1 MTFQSQLD
9 ALSKQF
15 ADAPDEFKIPIGTA
29 KAEFCE
35 SFDKTAT
42 IKPSQKFPEFCLP
55 DHVGRVVSSTEI
67 LSKGPLLLTFYRGGW
82 CPYCNFALHELQ
94 CHLDR
99 IRENGVTLVAISPE
113 LPDQSLS
120 VLEKSQL
127 DFSVLSDVG
136 NNYARQLGIVFSQ
149 PKSLRP
155 IFEKLGYDLTTRNG
169 DDSFEVPIPATLLI
183 DCDGIVRKTF
193 IEPDYTK
200 RIHGSEVMEWI
211 ESLKGT

>member
-1 MTFQSQLD
+1 MAFQSQLD
-9 ALSKQF
+9 AISKQF
-15 ADAPDEFKIPIGTA
+15 ASAPDEIKVPVGAA
-29 KAEFCE
+29 KAEFCAT
-35 SFDKTAT
+35 FDKTAT
-42 IKPSQKFPEFCLP
+42 IKPGQKLPEFHLP
-55 DHVGRVVSSTEI
+55 DTAGRVVSSTEI
-67 LSKGPLLLTFYRGGW
+67 LSKSPLLLTFYRGGW
-82 CPYCNFALHELQ
+82 CPYCNLALHELQ
-94 CHLDR
+94 CHLDQ
-99 IRENGVTLVAISPE
+99 IRENGVTLVAVSPE

-120 VLEKSQL
+120 TLEKNQL
-127 DFSVLSDVG
+127 GFSVLSDVG

-183 DCDGIVRKTF
+183 DRDGTVRKTF

-211 ESLKGT
+211 ESLKET